1 MKKFLYFAATVL
13 GLSVIFGS
21 GWAAGTG
28 RINSVAPAT
37 KIDSPERQVVEEEPS
52 NDKLPEEP
60 RELPCPKKDG
70 KCGENERGENADG
83 EKEGKFKFKIPSP
96 ADFRDRFTRLPH
108 FN

>member
-13 GLSVIFGS
+13 SLSVIFGS

-28 RINSVAPAT
+28 KTAAPVYTIA
-37 KIDSPERQVVEEEPS
+37 PEQRVIVDPPS
-52 NDKLPEEP
+52 DGDKLPDEP
-60 RELPCPKKDG
+60 GGHVCPKDG
-70 KCGENERGENADG
+70 KGESERDNGGEC
-83 EKEGKFKFKIPSP
+83 EKKFEFKFKIPSP